1 MTDWLTAVNSLA
13 SAVIGGAMT
22 LFIGE
27 RAFRRDRKDKQ
38 HIATMQVA
46 VQLRMWLIDTMRT
59 FRDHEVFHQPD
70 PNDDGSPYGYYF
82 PTPSDIPKFPFA
94 DSLER
99 VSQLNSSNAQ
109 SVFGLIELRAKS
121 ERSASVTAEVLDFE
135 EAADDFQR
143 GICEVWLRALDVY
156 QVIAKEVAWQSDVVT
171 DAELADMKK
180 MAEPPDDTGQ
190 AAVDI
195 PEPPVP
201 NATG

>member
-59 FRDHEVFHQPD
+59 FRDHEVFYQPD

-82 PTPSDIPKFPFA
+82 PTPADIPKFPFA

-109 SVFGLIELRAKS
+109 SVFGLIELRAKA
-121 ERSASVTAEVLDFE
+121 ERSAYVTAEVRDYE
-135 EAADDFQR
+135 EAADDFQQ
-143 GICEVWLRALDVY
+143 GICGVWLKALEVY

-180 MAEPPDDTGQ
+180 MAEPPVETGQ

-195 PEPPVP
+195 PEPPAP
-201 NATG
+201 NVTG